1 MYGLAPQTEEI
12 FEKVSKI
19 ESIKP
24 YILVGGTG
32 LSLQLRHRQ
41 SEDLDFMSWR
51 ISKHEKMEVSWVDIM
66 KDLSTIG
73 QVQKRDIW
81 GFDHVEFEV
90 SGVKFSFYACNK
102 YSPVTKPI
110 EFLNNIRLAD
120 INSIAAMKM
129 EVMLRRS
136 NFRDY
141 YDIFSI
147 MKAGGNLKN
156 AINTALKYSEYQ
168 LSSKNLLAMI
178 SSSERFK
185 IDSNFKNLKPKYD
198 VSPEEIEEYLK
209 KSIKQ
214 DFSI

>member
-1 MYGLAPQTEEI
+1 MYGLAPQTEGI

-32 LSLQLRHRQ
+32 LSLQLGHRQ

-51 ISKHEKMEVSWVDIM
+51 TSKYEKMEVRWVDIM

-90 SGVKFSFYACNK
+90 SGVKFSFYACSK

-156 AINTALKYSEYQ
+156 AINIALKYSEYQ
-168 LSSKNLLAMI
+168 LSGKNLLAMI

-185 IDSNFKNLKPKYD
+185 IDSNFKNMKPKYD
-198 VSPEEIEEYLK
+198 VSPEEIEEYIK

>member
-51 ISKHEKMEVSWVDIM
+51 TSKHEKMEVSWVDIM